1 MAKYVIKRVAYGV
14 VTLFVLVSL
23 TFFMQQLLPG
33 DPFVGEKNLP
43 EATMEA
49 LYAKYGLDKPVWMQ
63 YFIYLG
69 NRAPRRPGH
78 LPAERPSR
86 NHGDWG
92 ELCSLL

>member
-43 EATMEA
+43 EATMRPCTPNMA
-49 LYAKYGLDKPVWMQ
+49 WTNLCGCSISFTWQ
-63 YFIYLG
+63 
-69 NRAPRRPGH
+69 RAPRRPGH

-86 NHGDWG
+86 NHGDRG